1 LNLLLNTSSLTLPP
15 SSLLFP
21 FLTCGYGACYTVE
34 LFRFAFRSFY
44 VLKPKPAGRRLG
56 KAYTHLVTEETIELE
71 LESRIESIAHAA
83 EVAAKVVG
91 RLGLGDEAAF
101 GVDMAVREA
110 VTNAVLHGNKQD
122 EAKKVEVNFRG
133 SREMLEITVRDRG
146 NGFDLDTVPDPTDP
160 QNLLKASGRGIL
172 FMRTFMD
179 DVEYSRHPEGGT
191 VVRMT
196 KRK

>member
-1 LNLLLNTSSLTLPP
+1 
-15 SSLLFP
+15 
-21 FLTCGYGACYTVE
+21 
-34 LFRFAFRSFY
+34 
-44 VLKPKPAGRRLG
+44 
-56 KAYTHLVTEETIELE
+56 VTEETTELV

-83 EVAAKVVG
+83 EVAAQVVR

-110 VTNAVLHGNKQD
+110 VTNAVLHGNRKD
-122 EAKKVEVNFRG
+122 LTKKVEVSFRG
-133 SREMLEITVRDRG
+133 SSEMLEITVRDRG
-146 NGFDLDTVPDPTDP
+146 PGFDLKSVPDPTDP

-191 VVRMT
+191 VVRML

>member
-1 LNLLLNTSSLTLPP
+1 MSKK
-15 SSLLFP
+15 LFP
-21 FLTCGYGACYTVE
+21 LVTRHLSRITAFLTCGCGACYTVE

-44 VLKPKPAGRRLG
+44 VLKPKPAGCRLG
-56 KAYTHLVTEETIELE
+56 KAYTHLVTEETTELE
-71 LESRIESIAHAA
+71 LESRIESIARAA
-83 EVAAKVVG
+83 EVAAQVVG

-110 VTNAVLHGNKQD
+110 VTNAVLHGNRQD
-122 EAKKVEVNFRG
+122 AAKKVEVKFRG

-146 NGFDLDTVPDPTDP
+146 AGFNLDNVPDPTDP

>member
-1 LNLLLNTSSLTLPP
+1 
-15 SSLLFP
+15 
-21 FLTCGYGACYTVE
+21 
-34 LFRFAFRSFY
+34 
-44 VLKPKPAGRRLG
+44 
-56 KAYTHLVTEETIELE
+56 VTEETTELE

-83 EVAAKVVG
+83 EIAAQVVR
-91 RLGLGDEAAF
+91 RLGFGDEAAF

-110 VTNAVLHGNKQD
+110 VTNAVLHGNREDK
-122 EAKKVEVNFRG
+122 AKRVEVRFRG
-133 SREMLEITVRDRG
+133 SQQMLEIMVRDRG
-146 NGFDLDTVPDPTDP
+146 TGFDPNNVPDPTDP
-160 QNLLKASGRGIL
+160 QNLMKASGRGIL

>member
-1 LNLLLNTSSLTLPP
+1 MRVRGVLHRRTIPVRLSEA
-15 SSLLFP
+15 FC
-21 FLTCGYGACYTVE
+21 FEAQARRRRGAW
-34 LFRFAFRSFY
+34 
-44 VLKPKPAGRRLG
+44 KGH
-56 KAYTHLVTEETIELE
+56 THLVTEETTELE

-83 EVAAKVVG
+83 EVAAEVVR

-110 VTNAVLHGNKQD
+110 VTNAVLHGNRQD
-122 EAKKVEVNFRG
+122 KAKKVDVSFRG
-133 SREMLEITVRDRG
+133 SPEMLEITVRDRG
-146 NGFDLDTVPDPTDP
+146 TGFDLENVPDPTDP
-160 QNLLKASGRGIL
+160 QNLMKASGRGIL

-179 DVEYSRHPEGGT
+179 DVEYLRHPEGGT